1 MTNTE
6 RILSD
11 LKVVELAS
19 VLAGPSVGLFLTELG
34 AQVIKIENPNT
45 GGDTTRKWK
54 TPLEDK
60 SAPVS
65 SYYASANWN
74 KKVQRLDIKLEADF
88 KELLELIAEADVL
101 LMNFKAGD
109 AERYHL
115 EYESLKKINPRLIV
129 GQIFGFPNEERP
141 AFDIVLQAETGLM
154 SLNGEAGSPG
164 MKWPLPIVDI
174 LAAHQLKEG
183 ILLALLHRTKTG
195 KGGCVSV
202 SLFDAAVASLF
213 NIGTNVLM
221 GGSDPKSLG
230 PLHPNI
236 APYGETLLTSDKHI
250 IVLAVGTDAQFKALS
265 HILGFDDEFRSN
277 FSTNQ
282 VRVERRAE
290 LGKMLLAAGRKL
302 TLNELITGLTAQK
315 IPFGRIR
322 TVKTVLDQLPPQYFL
337 NEVIEG
343 VETQR
348 MRSAI
353 FTFRS

>member
-1 MTNTE
+1 MKSDG
-6 RILSD
+6 ILSD

-19 VLAGPSVGLFLTELG
+19 VLAGPSVGLFLAEMG
-34 AQVIKIENPNT
+34 AQVVKIENPNT

-60 SAPVS
+60 SAGVS
-65 SYYASANWN
+65 SYYACANWS
-74 KKVQRLDIKLEADF
+74 KEVQFLDIRIESDLGKL
-88 KELLELIAEADVL
+88 LQLITDADVL
-101 LMNFKAGD
+101 LLNFKPGD
-109 AERYHL
+109 EKRYHL
-115 EYESLKKINPRLIV
+115 DYDSLSKINPRLIV
-129 GQIFGFPNEERP
+129 GEIFGFPNEERP

-154 SLNGEAGSPG
+154 SLNGEAGSQG
-164 MKWPLPIVDI
+164 LKWPLPIVDI

-183 ILLALLHRTKTG
+183 ILLALLHRAKTG
-195 KGGCVSV
+195 RGGCVSV

-221 GGSDPKSLG
+221 GGSDPKSIG

-236 APYGETLLTSDKHI
+236 APYGETLLTSDNHI
-250 IVLAVGTDAQFKALS
+250 IVLAAGTDAQFDGLS
-265 HILGFDDEFRSN
+265 RILGFDDQFRRN

-282 VRVERRAE
+282 VRVQRRSE
-290 LGKMLLAAGRKL
+290 LGEMLFKSGRKF
-302 TLNELITGLTAQK
+302 TLDELIKGLTSQK
-315 IPFGRIR
+315 VPFGRVR
-322 TVKTVLDQLPPQYFL
+322 TVKSVLDQLPPHYFL

-343 VETQR
+343 VETRR